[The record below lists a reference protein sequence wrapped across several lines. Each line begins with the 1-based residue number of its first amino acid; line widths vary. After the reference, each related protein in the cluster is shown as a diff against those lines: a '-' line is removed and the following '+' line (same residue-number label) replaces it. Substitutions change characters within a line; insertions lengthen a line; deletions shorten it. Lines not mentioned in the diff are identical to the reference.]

1 MASLRDAILEVKD
14 LPQEKVRTDE
24 WAPSVPFVH
33 IRGLSAAERDQWE
46 QGLTATINGRIVPK
60 TKIKNL
66 RAQFVV
72 KILVDENGDRIFKD
86 SEVDL
91 LGNKSAAVLDRLW
104 DVGRRLSGM
113 QTEEELEEE
122 NPSTGDQEDTNS
134 SDSPSPSESLT
145 PIGSLSDSQED
156 S

>member
-1 MASLRDAILEVKD
+1 MTIRDAILEVQD
-14 LPQEKVRTDE
+14 LPQEKVQTDE
-24 WAPSVPFVH
+24 WAPAVPFVW

-86 SEVDL
+86 NEVDL

-113 QTEEELEEE
+113 QTEEELEAE
-122 NPSTGDQEDTNS
+122 NPSKGDQGDTNS
-134 SDSPSPSESLT
+134 SDSPSPSESPT
-145 PIGSLSDSQED
+145 PIGSLSDSQANY
-156 S
+156 